1 MRKRTW
7 FEVDDPD
14 DDFEFTDAERD
25 FAAALSGHCAAW
37 APDDVTGQV
46 GRPDDWDALLAYV
59 GLCDW
64 GEGKPETGKEKAAE
78 SHRPLHLI
86 DLGVHLAGDRVR
98 GDRLHNQLYSLPDQP
113 HAWALDATGS
123 TDQLARAAADWF
135 RTVLD
140 KPIVLY
146 VWLHEGYAYAARY
159 AFADSGETL
168 CQLYAK
174 TRAPD
179 GQADALI
186 AAGHVHG
193 RGWIQTVG
201 LPTPSLYL
209 RIRGD
214 LDKGHVIPGVR
225 ETTKRGPLRGPWY
238 E

>member
-14 DDFEFTDAERD
+14 DDFEFTDAEKD
-25 FAAALSGHCAAW
+25 FAAALSRYCAAW
-37 APDDVTGQV
+37 TPSDVTGQV
-46 GRPDDWDALLAYV
+46 GRPDDWEALLAYV
-59 GLCDW
+59 SLSDR
-64 GEGKPETGKEKAAE
+64 AAQ
-78 SHRPLHLI
+78 PLHLL
-86 DLGVHLAGDRVR
+86 DLGVHLAGDRVQ
-98 GDRLHNQLYSLPDQP
+98 GDRLHSQLYTLPDQP
-113 HAWALDATGS
+113 SAWALDATGS

-159 AFADSGETL
+159 AFADNGETL
-168 CQLYAK
+168 CQTYAK
-174 TRAPD
+174 TKAPD
-179 GQADALI
+179 GQVDELI

-209 RIRGD
+209 HIRGD
-214 LDKGHVIPGVR
+214 LDKGSVIPGVR
-225 ETTKRGPLRGPWY
+225 ATTKRGPLQGPWY

>member
-1 MRKRTW
+1 MTRHTW

-14 DDFEFTDAERD
+14 DDYEFTDDERA
-25 FAAALSGHCAAW
+25 FASALSGHCVAW
-37 APDDVTGQV
+37 APADVVGEV
-46 GRPDDWDALLAYV
+46 GRPDDWESLLAWV
-59 GLCDW
+59 GLS
-64 GEGKPETGKEKAAE
+64 ERAE
-78 SHRPLHLI
+78 PHRRHLI
-86 DLGVHLAGDRVR
+86 DLGVHLVGDRVR
-98 GDRLHNQLYSLPDQP
+98 GNRLHSQLYALPDRP

-123 TDQLARAAADWF
+123 TDQLAQAAADWF

-168 CQLYAK
+168 SQSYVERL
-174 TRAPD
+174 APH
-179 GQADALI
+179 GQAAELT

-193 RGWIQTVG
+193 KGWIQTIG

-209 RIRGD
+209 HIRGD
-214 LDKGHVIPGVR
+214 LDKGSVIPGVPAA
-225 ETTKRGPLRGPWY
+225 TKRGPLPGLWY